1 MSYWKRDFLKFM
13 GHWFDTS
20 SILGPKWLAKIVYVQ
35 NHEGHTF
42 IQNWVEKMKSDYFTD
57 VSD

>member
-1 MSYWKRDFLKFM
+1 M
-13 GHWFDTS
+13 GHWFDTF
-20 SILGPKWLAKIVYVQ
+20 SICESKWLGKIVQ

-57 VSD
+57 APD